1 MAPKFYP
8 IEPKS
13 NTYLVDG
20 PGINDSDLK
29 KEYAN
34 LTGIKFV
41 MNKCRTFKIVLVMD
55 AN

>member
-1 MAPKFYP
+1 MAPKYYP
-8 IEPKS
+8 ISENS
-13 NTYLVDG
+13 QIYLVDG

-34 LTGIKFV
+34 LTGIKYIL
-41 MNKCRTFKIVLVMD
+41 NKCHTFTILLVID